1 MQYRRNLKTNSHTS
15 TKFQLNK
22 IEYKNNIKI
31 NTHNSI
37 YIDINNKQIQNV
49 CIVHVLVA
57 KGYVF

>member
-1 MQYRRNLKTNSHTS
+1 MQYRRNLKTNSHPT
-15 TKFQLNK
+15 TNVQLNK
-22 IEYKNNIKI
+22 TEYKNNIKV

-37 YIDINNKQIQNV
+37 YIDIYSKQIQNV